1 MVFFAKLAEAE
12 PTESGVFCRSGI
24 PALIME
30 RMEKNPLN
38 GIFTTSQFV
47 STACLFAFYGNIGLF
62 DRADDHALIPKELD
76 SVS

>member
-1 MVFFAKLAEAE
+1 
-12 PTESGVFCRSGI
+12 
-24 PALIME
+24 ME